1 MQDAAAAAVSAALG
15 KLLTSL
21 LLIGVRILFY
31 FILFFVENDLENLQP
46 KCTNNTD
53 CFQEGEEEALIT

>member
-1 MQDAAAAAVSAALG
+1 MQDSAAAAVSAALG

-21 LLIGVRILFY
+21 LLIGVSFV
-31 FILFFVENDLENLQP
+31 FVFFFFVENDLENLQP

-53 CFQEGEEEALIT
+53 CFQEGEEEAVIT